1 MKFSALSIAH
11 FRLFMERSIGP
22 MQKLV
27 ESMADDPEK
36 LERFRAEFDA
46 LAAPYHFDN
55 AIHQD
60 YLLTRAHA
68 A

>member
-1 MKFSALSIAH
+1 
-11 FRLFMERSIGP
+11 
-22 MQKLV
+22 MQKLI
-27 ESMADDPEK
+27 ESLAADPQK

-55 AIHQD
+55 VLHQD